1 MTLSAIE
8 DIDNKTQKVAALI
21 NAARRLLADGQI
33 VDLSALQGKVK
44 ELCLAIE
51 SNPPEEDSGIAQ
63 AVDEIILNL
72 DGLAREVES
81 QFDGLAGTL
90 GTTDRQRAAKAYQS
104 SPQKKD

>member
-1 MTLSAIE
+1 MTLTALD

-51 SNPPEEDSGIAQ
+51 SNPPSEESN
-63 AVDEIILNL
+63 VTESVNEIILTL
-72 DGLAREVES
+72 DSLAREVQS

-90 GTTDRQRAAKAYQS
+90 GTTDRQRAAKAYDAT
-104 SPQKKD
+104 PKKD